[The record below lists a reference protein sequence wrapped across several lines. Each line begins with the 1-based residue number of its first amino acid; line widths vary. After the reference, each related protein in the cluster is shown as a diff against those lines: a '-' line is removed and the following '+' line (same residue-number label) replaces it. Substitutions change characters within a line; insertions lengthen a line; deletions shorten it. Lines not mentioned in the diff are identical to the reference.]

1 MQHLINHVAV
11 ERIAAEMFANG
22 RARYFLLGAIAL
34 AAASAAG
41 AALATIWLGL
51 ALFVEEG
58 RRLSAPVLANLSGRD
73 AMRAQLALAVVES
86 AAWAGAPAIAWF
98 GRPDFGPS
106 IALLMLCALLGH
118 TALNTTQGRIAT
130 LLGCAPYL
138 ALGGIFLVDAAAEGA
153 LGIVA
158 VCMGL
163 AGYCFAAAL
172 HHAHR
177 AKHARMLDREW
188 VRQIN
193 RDYAD
198 SGAIA
203 WELDFPRKT
212 LVGADKLSRIA
223 GQRVSFHDVV
233 HGGMFSPE
241 GERALVCGLFAPGC
255 SRQVLFEHDMACA
268 DGSILRLRHQGF
280 FRSAPDGAPDR
291 FTCISRI
298 ESRTHGAARGA
309 RPLVL
314 VIGAARAEPIA
325 HALDRTGF
333 ATQIAGYRSGLTFAR
348 INAPALIILE
358 VGHVADWRLLEK
370 LNQQPI
376 PVIALSDASD
386 RGEALARGAAEHV
399 PADAAGGVLIAAV
412 MRLARLP
419 ESASAHAPASKQAA
433 AS

>member
-1 MQHLINHVAV
+1 MQHFINHVAM
-11 ERIAAEMFANG
+11 ERIAAEMFSNG
-22 RARYFLLGAIAL
+22 RARYFLLGAIAV

-58 RRLSAPVLANLSGRD
+58 RRLTAPALANLPKREQ
-73 AMRAQLALAVVES
+73 AWAQLALAMVES

-118 TALNTTQGRIAT
+118 TALNAKQGRIAT
-130 LLGCAPYL
+130 LIGCTPYL
-138 ALGGIFLVDAAAEGA
+138 ALGGIFLIDAAAEGA
-153 LGIVA
+153 LWIVA
-158 VCMGL
+158 ACMGL
-163 AGYCFAAAL
+163 AGYAFAAAL

-203 WELDFPRKT
+203 WELDFPRQT
-212 LVGADKLSRIA
+212 LAGADKLARIA
-223 GQRVSFHDVV
+223 GQPISYHDVV
-233 HGGMFSPE
+233 HGGMFAPE
-241 GERALVCGLFAPGC
+241 GERALVCGHFAPGG

-268 DGSILRLRHQGF
+268 DGSVLRLRHQGF
-280 FRSAPDGAPDR
+280 FRTAPDGAPER

-298 ESRTHGAARGA
+298 EGRTHAVTRGA

-325 HALDRTGF
+325 HALDRAGF

-376 PVIALSDASD
+376 PIITLSDASE
-386 RGEALARGAAEHV
+386 RGEALSRGAAEHV
-399 PADAAGGVLIAAV
+399 PADAAAGVLIAAV

-419 ESASAHAPASKQAA
+419 ESAPALETKHAVAR
-433 AS
+433 